1 MVFLYGKKMRSKQH
15 GKRLRQEGAIKRL
28 EKTVA
33 MHEANTELTLAIME
47 DHNLSTGAADKVESI
62 RAKKIERA
70 KTTIKNTKENIK

>member
-1 MVFLYGKKMRSKQH
+1 VRSKQH
-15 GKRLRQEGAIKRL
+15 GKQLRREGAIKRL
-28 EKTVA
+28 EKTVV
-33 MHEANTELTLAIME
+33 MHEANTQLTIAIME